1 MAAVGG
7 PRTNETS
14 VEYFRELDICN
25 ADIYAAADIFISK
38 IFVTA

>member
-1 MAAVGG
+1 MSAMGG

-25 ADIYAAADIFISK
+25 ADICMLQQIYLSVK
-38 IFVTA
+38 YL